1 MSTPADDNLADDDLD
16 IPPATIL
23 SSADFVD
30 APPGVDDATG
40 EYPTQ
45 SGATAAL
52 GVQAAGHWDLT
63 DELVS
68 VRDRIV
74 SLEASLA
81 DTEIKLTEL
90 HERHDSL
97 QSHHADLLI
106 HSQAVSRIVTASPRK
121 ACYGWQAG
129 NSCRIS

>member
-1 MSTPADDNLADDDLD
+1 M
-16 IPPATIL
+16 
-23 SSADFVD
+23 
-30 APPGVDDATG
+30 DDATG

-106 HSQAVSRIVTASPRK
+106 HSQAVSRDRDRIAEESLLWLASRQQLQDQLEQQRVETSTALLICSSLL
-121 ACYGWQAG
+121 
-129 NSCRIS
+129 NSNNVPVVNCIGS